1 MAKPIECITE
11 LNEREAQEFLKI
23 FENPKPNPA
32 RDRIVAE
39 AMAKRK
45 IFEAVK

>member
-1 MAKPIECITE
+1 MSKPIECITE
-11 LNEREAQEFLKI
+11 LNEEEARVFLKV
-23 FENPKPNPA
+23 FENPKPNPV
-32 RDRIVAE
+32 RDKIVAQ